1 MDVWSYLRLMR
12 FHKPAGTLLLWA
24 PTAWALWIGSQGTP
38 PVALLL
44 YFFLG
49 TVIMRAAGCVMND
62 IADRHIDCHVQR
74 TRERPLTSGQLT
86 LRQATGTLFVLLG
99 LALFILLQ
107 LPYACFY
114 YALVALLLTIV
125 YPFCKRII
133 ACPQLVLGLAFSMG
147 IPMAFAALHRPVDL
161 SMTLLFVI
169 NFAWIVAYDT
179 EYAMVDRQDD
189 LRIGVKSTAI
199 YFAQWDTFIIAVLQ
213 AILHGLWLLLACISS
228 LSLPFFLCWLAG
240 GGLLLYQQW
249 LISERKEAACLKA
262 FSVNSGYGLILWVG
276 LILDALLK

>member
-24 PTAWALWIGSQGTP
+24 PTAWALWIGSEGTP
-38 PVALLL
+38 PLALLI

-49 TVIMRAAGCVMND
+49 TVMMRAAGCVMND

-86 LRQATGTLFVLLG
+86 LWQAAGTLCVLLS
-99 LALFILLQ
+99 LALLILLQ
-107 LPYACFY
+107 LPHACFY
-114 YALVALLLTIV
+114 YAVIALFLTFI
-125 YPFCKRII
+125 YPFCKRFI

-161 SMTLLFVI
+161 AMTLLFII

-179 EYAMVDRQDD
+179 EYAMVDRKDD

-199 YFAQWDTFIIAVLQ
+199 FFAQWDKLIIGLLQ
-213 AILHGLWLLLACISS
+213 MLLHSLWLPLAWISS
-228 LSLPFFLCWLAG
+228 FSLPFFLGWAVG
-240 GGLLLYQQW
+240 GAMLGYQQW
-249 LISERKEAACLKA
+249 LILEREETACFKA
-262 FSVNSGYGLILWVG
+262 FNMNSWYGLSLWAG
-276 LILDALLK
+276 LILDGWFK